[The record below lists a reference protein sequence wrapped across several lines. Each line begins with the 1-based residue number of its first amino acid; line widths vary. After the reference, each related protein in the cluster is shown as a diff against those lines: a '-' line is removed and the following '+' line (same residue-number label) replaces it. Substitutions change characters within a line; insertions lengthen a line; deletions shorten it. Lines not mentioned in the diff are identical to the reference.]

1 VIKLQHQLQ
10 SFKEVTSSSSILF
23 NFFKQFQKLSNSS
36 LFTDEK
42 ESI

>member
-1 VIKLQHQLQ
+1 VTELQHQLQ
-10 SFKEVTSSSSILF
+10 SFKKITSFFFILF
-23 NFFKQFQKLSNSS
+23 NFFKRFQKLSNSS